1 MAYSLAE
8 INERARKDPKAF
20 VDECDEIYRRK
31 IEQTA
36 RMIIE
41 NMKNSPIVLLSG
53 PSGSGKTT
61 TAMKIA
67 DELALQGVQSH
78 SIGLDNYF
86 KTIDPQTAPR
96 TPEGDLDLESP
107 QCLDM
112 DLLNEHFTLLSN
124 GERVF
129 VPKYEFARQMRKQ
142 DPGKS
147 LRLHKDEVAIFEGIH
162 ALNGDITNVHPEAFK
177 LYISARSNVED
188 GSGLIFKGTWMR
200 LLRRTVR
207 DSKFRGANA
216 EQTLLMWANV
226 RRGEKAHISPFKE
239 KANMMFDTSFPYEV
253 SILKRYASELF
264 EEIPHGTTRYD
275 ELKSIVPALDSFAD
289 IDDSLLAPE
298 AMLREFIGGGI
309 YEY

>member
-1 MAYSLAE
+1 MAYSLTE
-8 INERARKDPKAF
+8 INERAVKDPKAF
-20 VDECDEIYRRK
+20 VDECDAVYCRK
-31 IEQTA
+31 IEKAA
-36 RMIIE
+36 RLIIE

-67 DELALQGVQSH
+67 DELALQGVHSH
-78 SIGLDNYF
+78 SVGLDNYF
-86 KTIDPQTAPR
+86 KTIDPKTAPH

-107 QCLDM
+107 KCLDM
-112 DLLNEHFTLLSN
+112 DLLNEHFTMLSN

-129 VPKYEFARQMRKQ
+129 VPKYEFSRQMRKQ

-147 LRLHKDEVAIFEGIH
+147 LFLEKDEVAIFEGIH
-162 ALNGDITNVHPEAFK
+162 ALNDDITDVHPEAFK

-188 GSGLIFKGTWMR
+188 GSKLVFKGTWMR

-207 DSKFRGANA
+207 DYKFRGADA
-216 EQTLLMWANV
+216 ETTLLMWANV
-226 RRGEKAHISPFKE
+226 RRGEKANVSPFKG

-264 EEIPHGTTRYD
+264 REIPHGTTRYD
-275 ELKSIVPALDSFAD
+275 ELKNIVPALDRFVD

-298 AMLREFIGGGI
+298 AMLREFIGRGI
-309 YEY
+309 YDY